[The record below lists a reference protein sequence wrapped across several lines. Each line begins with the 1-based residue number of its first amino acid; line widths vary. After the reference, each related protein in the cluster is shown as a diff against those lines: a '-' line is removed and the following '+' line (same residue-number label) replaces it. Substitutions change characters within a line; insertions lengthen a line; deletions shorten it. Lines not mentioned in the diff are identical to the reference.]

1 MFKIENLFYCPV
13 KSLSFNE
20 SNSFKIIKNKGIEND
35 RIFAFVQNQELDQIE
50 QIIEN
55 PNLRNLNNFLTL
67 KNTPELNKFNFIYSD
82 EKLTL
87 IENLKEVISIDPH
100 TISDQILISNKIRH
114 LIKRD
119 KKINFLVDK
128 KNPFFD
134 TMPDNSISLI
144 NKNSIKDFE
153 KKTKTKIEY
162 QRFRANIYVTG
173 QKAWSERQLIGKT
186 ITINDINFF
195 VKEEIPRCSATNL
208 KPGTS
213 ETTINLPNL
222 LKKTYDHINM
232 GIFLIPQNNGN
243 IFFGDEIKINA

>member
-35 RIFAFVQNQELDQIE
+35 RIFAFVQNQELHQIE
-50 QIIEN
+50 QIIQN
-55 PNLRNLNNFLTL
+55 PKFRKLNNFLTL
-67 KNTPELNKFNFIYSD
+67 KNTPKLNKFNFLYRE
-82 EKLTL
+82 EKLIL
-87 IENLKEVISIDPH
+87 RANKEEIISINPFIVSDQNLISN
-100 TISDQILISNKIRH
+100 TISDLINKN
-114 LIKRD
+114 

-153 KKTKTKIEY
+153 KRINKKIEY
-162 QRFRANIYVTG
+162 QRFRANIYFTG
-173 QKAWSERQLIGKT
+173 AEAWSERQWIGKT
-186 ITINDINFF
+186 IRINNINFF
-195 VKEEIPRCSATNL
+195 VTEEIPRCSATNL
-208 KPGTS
+208 QPGTS
-213 ETTINLPNL
+213 NITINLPNL

-232 GIFLIPQNNGN
+232 GIFLIPQNDGN
-243 IFFGDEIKINA
+243 IFFDDEMKINV

>member
-20 SNSFKIIKNKGIEND
+20 SNSFKIIKDKGIEND

-87 IENLKEVISIDPH
+87 IENEKEVISIDPY
-100 TISDQILISNKIRH
+100 TIKDQILISNTIRD
-114 LIKRD
+114 LIKKD

-153 KKTKTKIEY
+153 KKIKTKIEY
-162 QRFRANIYVTG
+162 QRFRANIYVSG
-173 QKAWSERQLIGKT
+173 GEAWSERQLIGKT